1 MEPSFRPWELL
12 RDFELEGDTFLNS
25 GEEEL
30 FGDQGGVA
38 VQARGGS
45 GLAPVVGLQ
54 KGTK

>member
-1 MEPSFRPWELL
+1 MEPSFRPWERL

-45 GLAPVVGLQ
+45 GLAPGVGL
-54 KGTK
+54 